1 MWYRVIIFV
10 VVSLGERVEIDFG
23 EGIWLAMGCG
33 AVWIDDGGWGAA
45 LFITTATAGSEKA
58 GWADAGAAS
67 STEAV
72 PDAVATTTT
81 TADGQ
86 YRLRW

>member
-33 AVWIDDGGWGAA
+33 AVWIDDGGGGAA
-45 LFITTATAGSEKA
+45 LSTATAGSEKA